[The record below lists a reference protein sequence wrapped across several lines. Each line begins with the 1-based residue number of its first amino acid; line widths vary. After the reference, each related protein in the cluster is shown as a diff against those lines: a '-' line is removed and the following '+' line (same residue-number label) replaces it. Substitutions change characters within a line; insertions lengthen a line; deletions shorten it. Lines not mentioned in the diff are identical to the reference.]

1 MFTYIMQDE
10 AIPYRAKSRL
20 IGAFSNFFRFFIE
33 IIRKK
38 INFSKKSSYSDH
50 FPDLKFDVISRTW
63 YNYLEEGARHS
74 SITYYLC
81 IVSIIVGKISLRF
94 IT

>member
-10 AIPYRAKSRL
+10 AIPYRAKSGL
-20 IGAFSNFFRFFIE
+20 IGAFSNFFRLFIE

-38 INFSKKSSYSDH
+38 FDFSKKSSYSDH
-50 FPDLKFDVISRTW
+50 FPDLKFDVINRTW
-63 YNYLEEGARHS
+63 YNYLEEGEGHS
-74 SITYYLC
+74 SITYCLC

-94 IT
+94 TT